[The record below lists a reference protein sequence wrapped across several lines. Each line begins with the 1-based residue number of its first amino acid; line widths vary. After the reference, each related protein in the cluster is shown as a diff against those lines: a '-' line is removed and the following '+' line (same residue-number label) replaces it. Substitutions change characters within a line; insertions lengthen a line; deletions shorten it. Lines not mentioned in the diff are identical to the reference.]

1 MSKLELLKQVGN
13 MNLRN
18 ARLACTM
25 DARVKK
31 IVRNTTRV
39 SDMLKLYTQTSDSVN
54 KNVDLLARSIRGK

>member
-1 MSKLELLKQVGN
+1 MSKLELLKQVGK

-25 DARVKK
+25 DSKVRN
-31 IVRNTTRV
+31 IVRKSNRV

-54 KNVDLLARSIRGK
+54 KNVNLLVRSTQGK